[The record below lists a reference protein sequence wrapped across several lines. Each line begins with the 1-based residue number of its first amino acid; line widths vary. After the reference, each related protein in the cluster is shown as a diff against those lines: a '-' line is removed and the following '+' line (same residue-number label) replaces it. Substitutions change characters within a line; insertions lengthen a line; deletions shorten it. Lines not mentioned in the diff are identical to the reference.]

1 MRTQQL
7 SITFPK
13 RKLLLKQ
20 ELMRMKEEDNINVSS
35 FLVSLLER
43 EIGFLVSQK

>member
-1 MRTQQL
+1 
-7 SITFPK
+7 
-13 RKLLLKQ
+13 
-20 ELMRMKEEDNINVSS
+20 MKEEDNINVSS

>member
-1 MRTQQL
+1 MRTQQV